1 MVPAGANK
9 SLKHILNKIKIKI
22 ITSNYQNILEK
33 RKLIKGKK
41 TITDTMN
48 ILPFFENACTK
59 SGSLRFSQFSGC

>member
-1 MVPAGANK
+1 LSIAMVPAGANK

-41 TITDTMN
+41 KQLQT
-48 ILPFFENACTK
+48 P
-59 SGSLRFSQFSGC
+59 